1 MGIFFLFILMY
12 EILKFLNY
20 VGCDFGE
27 VMFFR
32 LGISGGLG
40 RKCID
45 IYIINCIKFKFIL
58 FED

>member
-45 IYIINCIKFKFIL
+45 IYKFV
-58 FED
+58 